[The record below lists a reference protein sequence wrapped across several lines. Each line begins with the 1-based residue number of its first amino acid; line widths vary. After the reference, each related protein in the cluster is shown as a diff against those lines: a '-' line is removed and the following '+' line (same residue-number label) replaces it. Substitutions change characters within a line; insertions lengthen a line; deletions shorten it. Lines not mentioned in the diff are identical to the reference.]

1 MTKEKIIK
9 NIDNFFRVE
18 NENENLTISTKSFI

>member
-18 NENENLTISTKSFI
+18 NKNENLTILTKSFI